1 MYNNNEDYLDSEV
14 FRKPIAFSCGLETQA
29 NGQLLSNCQTNELQS
44 LVGDNSSNKEYLDD
58 DFNYTYKDSENK
70 RVFKKKNRI
79 KVKKFIKLSKLF
91 EFVLKFIYFSFRI
104 LLILLVFVL
113 ISFTGYSY
121 FEKENMNNIED
132 ISEDLIEDKEIE
144 NIVEINEDKTVVTID
159 SSTLEFKEKTI
170 GYINELNSIIEGEKD
185 CINNLYKGIVSVNE
199 TYLYFLKTQELKET
213 LQKEYF
219 DYNINSEYSSTQRYV
234 NQIFIET
241 INLSKSIIKS
251 YLISDK
257 KDKYITSMLNFIDS
271 HNNKI
276 VELDNR
282 LDNLK

>member
-1 MYNNNEDYLDSEV
+1 MYNNNEDYFDSEV

-91 EFVLKFIYFSFRI
+91 EFVLKFIYFLFRI

-132 ISEDLIEDKEIE
+132 ISKDLIEDKEIE

-257 KDKYITSMLNFIDS
+257 KDRYITSMLNFIDS

>member
-1 MYNNNEDYLDSEV
+1 MYNNNENY
-14 FRKPIAFSCGLETQA
+14 F
-29 NGQLLSNCQTNELQS
+29 
-44 LVGDNSSNKEYLDD
+44 DNSSNKEYLDD

-70 RVFKKKNRI
+70 RVFKKKNGI

-91 EFVLKFIYFSFRI
+91 EFVLKFIYFLFRI

-132 ISEDLIEDKEIE
+132 ISKDLIEDKEIE

-170 GYINELNSIIEGEKD
+170 KYINELNAIIEGEKD

-199 TYLYFLKTQELKET
+199 VYLYFLKTQELKES

-219 DYNINSEYSSTQRYV
+219 DYNIGSEYSSTQRYV